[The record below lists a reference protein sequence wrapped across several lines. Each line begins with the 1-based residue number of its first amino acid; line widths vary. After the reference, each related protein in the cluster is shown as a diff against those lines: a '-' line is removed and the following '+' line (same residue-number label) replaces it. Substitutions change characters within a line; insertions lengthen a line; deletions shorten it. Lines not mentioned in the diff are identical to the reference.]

1 MLFGLITLLNVD
13 FSALKQFLEQLC
25 VIFRLETNI
34 RVFEFKSYILFVFQW
49 IIFSSFV
56 LFCQESI

>member
-34 RVFEFKSYILFVFQW
+34 RIFEFKSYILFVFQW